1 MRIISVWG
9 QGALSIAK
17 RTNFVRMFVDFFFV
31 IPNVQVNALFPALE
45 FCFVKTFG
53 KINLWLLAVC
63 CFSFSLSSKVH
74 ALYDC
79 NRQTLSGNYT
89 YCSPLFII
97 SHGLMV

>member
-1 MRIISVWG
+1 VIF
-9 QGALSIAK
+9 LSFQMSK
-17 RTNFVRMFVDFFFV
+17 LMHCFLHWNY
-31 IPNVQVNALFPALE
+31 
-45 FCFVKTFG
+45 FVKTFG
-53 KINLWLLAVC
+53 KINLWILVVC
-63 CFSFSLSSKVH
+63 YFSFSLSSKVH